1 MDVSSRYGVGA
12 SSSWNSHGEP
22 LSRIDLSMCHFRQI
36 CGRVWLIQTDL
47 RRCKLSVENTTLY
60 PVMSNWLN
68 IRDVAPVWKILIFNT
83 NPLLEMEGNKKDDLD
98 NLGDYED
105 QEHVLPE
112 EDNKQK

>member
-1 MDVSSRYGVGA
+1 
-12 SSSWNSHGEP
+12 
-22 LSRIDLSMCHFRQI
+22 
-36 CGRVWLIQTDL
+36 
-47 RRCKLSVENTTLY
+47 
-60 PVMSNWLN
+60 MSNWLN